1 MLSLFKN
8 HAYRRFFGGL
18 LFDDASMMVS
28 PMIQGWIVLMQT
40 DSAFW
45 VGATAGVSGIGMTLF
60 SPLAGVLIDRYNRKI
75 LLLITQYIQIVVV
88 VFLAIAAF
96 YEILQVWHVLVYG
109 FCGGAFHAVRLPC
122 KLAMT
127 LDLVGS
133 KNLLRGTAAN
143 FFSMT
148 VMGVLAP
155 LAGGWLIDRE
165 IYLGFVFMLISLVIS
180 NLIFLNLKNIKS
192 PEITK
197 SSHLEDL
204 VSGAKYVA
212 SNSIIRSLI
221 FAILVT
227 EIFGW
232 AVESMLPVIAR
243 DELGLDARGLGV
255 LMAVG
260 AFGAAISTVIMT
272 AMPDVENKGKLV
284 VYGLFGFGVGL
295 ITFAF
300 SDMVILSMVLLAV
313 AYGSGVIYESGL
325 STLLQTSVPDQMRGR
340 VLSFQSLCWG
350 FSGAAGFHAG
360 AIAAILGAPVAVAAG
375 GVVVISNGIR
385 IAKNMISIGVNPN
398 DKIDG

>member
-8 HAYRRFFGGL
+8 HDYRRFYAGL
-18 LFDDASMMVS
+18 LFDDASMILS

-45 VGATAGVSGIGMTLF
+45 VGATAGVSGLGMTLF
-60 SPLAGVLIDRYNRKI
+60 SPLAGVLIDRYNRKL
-75 LLLITQYIQIVVV
+75 LLLITQYIQIIVVL
-88 VFLAIAAF
+88 FSGIAAF
-96 YEILQVWHVLVYG
+96 YEVLQLWHVLVYG
-109 FCGGAFHAVRLPC
+109 FCSGAFHAVRLPC

-143 FFSMT
+143 FFSMC

-155 LAGGWLIDRE
+155 LLGGWLIDKE
-165 IYLGFVFMLISLVIS
+165 IYLGFVFMLISLVAS
-180 NLIFLNLKNIKS
+180 NLIFFNLRNIKS
-192 PEITK
+192 PETSK
-197 SSHLEDL
+197 SSHLQDL
-204 VSGAKYVA
+204 VYGAKYVA

-221 FAILVT
+221 LAILVT

-260 AFGAAISTVIMT
+260 SLGAAIATVTMT

-284 VYGLFGFGVGL
+284 VYGLFGFGAGL
-295 ITFAF
+295 IAFAF
-300 SDMVILSMVLLAV
+300 SDIVLLSMILLAV
-313 AYGSGVIYESGL
+313 AFGSGVSYESGL
-325 STLLQTSVPDQMRGR
+325 STLLQTSVPDEMRGR

-350 FSGAAGFHAG
+350 FSGSAGFHAG
-360 AIAAILGAPVAVAAG
+360 AIAAILGAPIAVAAG
-375 GVVVISNGIR
+375 GVVVISNTIR
-385 IAKNMISIGVNPN
+385 ITKNMISIGVNPDN
-398 DKIDG
+398 KIVG

>member
-8 HAYRRFFGGL
+8 HSYRRFFAGL

-75 LLLITQYIQIVVV
+75 LLIITQYIQIVLVA
-88 VFLAIAAF
+88 FLAIGAF
-96 YEILQVWHVLVYG
+96 YEVIEVWHVLVYG

-148 VMGVLAP
+148 VMGVFAP

-165 IYLGFVFMLISLVIS
+165 IYLGFVFMLISLVLS

-192 PEITK
+192 PEMST

-204 VSGAKYVA
+204 VYGAKYVA
-212 SNSIIRSLI
+212 NNRIIRSLI
-221 FAILVT
+221 LAILVT

-232 AVESMLPVIAR
+232 AVE
-243 DELGLDARGLGV
+243 
-255 LMAVG
+255 
-260 AFGAAISTVIMT
+260 
-272 AMPDVENKGKLV
+272 
-284 VYGLFGFGVGL
+284 
-295 ITFAF
+295 
-300 SDMVILSMVLLAV
+300 
-313 AYGSGVIYESGL
+313 
-325 STLLQTSVPDQMRGR
+325 
-340 VLSFQSLCWG
+340 
-350 FSGAAGFHAG
+350 
-360 AIAAILGAPVAVAAG
+360 
-375 GVVVISNGIR
+375 
-385 IAKNMISIGVNPN
+385 
-398 DKIDG
+398 